1 MKKVLE
7 GTIVSQKMHKTVVV
21 EVLRKRPHPLYKK
34 LMAVSKK
41 YKVDVSDFSV
51 AVGGR
56 VKIAEVRPVSKDKH
70 FTIIE
75 VKK

>member
-1 MKKVLE
+1 MKKVFE
-7 GTIVSQKMHKTVVV
+7 GIVVSQKMQKTVVV

-51 AVGGR
+51 ALGDR
-56 VKIAEVRPVSKDKH
+56 VKIAEVRPISKDKH
-70 FTIIE
+70 FTIVE